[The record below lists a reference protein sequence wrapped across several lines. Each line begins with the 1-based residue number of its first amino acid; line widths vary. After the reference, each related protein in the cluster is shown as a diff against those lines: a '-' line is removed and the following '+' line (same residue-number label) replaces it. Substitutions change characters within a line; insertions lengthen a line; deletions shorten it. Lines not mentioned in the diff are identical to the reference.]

1 MNVIKKDAKSER
13 GYDMRAQPRRRAK
26 EENEQPL
33 FLKKA
38 FNMIDTCPDHLGRF
52 NTIQSKSMTIY
63 LASYYHLIH
72 EIISNSPQADGQRM
86 VTRLS

>member
-52 NTIQSKSMTIY
+52 DTTQSKSMATY

-72 EIISNSPQADGQRM
+72 EIFSIPHRRM
-86 VTRLS
+86 VREW

>member
-1 MNVIKKDAKSER
+1 MNVIKKDTKSER

-38 FNMIDTCPDHLGRF
+38 FNMIDTCPDHLGRSD
-52 NTIQSKSMTIY
+52 TTQSKSMTIY
-63 LASYYHLIH
+63 LASYYHLI
-72 EIISNSPQADGQRM
+72 P
-86 VTRLS
+86 

>member
-52 NTIQSKSMTIY
+52 DTIRAKSMTIY
-63 LASYYHLIH
+63 LASNHHLIN
-72 EIISNSPQADGQRM
+72 EIIFILQQADGQRM

>member
-38 FNMIDTCPDHLGRF
+38 FNMIDSCPDHLGGF
-52 NTIQSKSMTIY
+52 DIIQAKSMMISLPSYDY
-63 LASYYHLIH
+63 LIL
-72 EIISNSPQADGQRM
+72 Q
-86 VTRLS
+86 LS